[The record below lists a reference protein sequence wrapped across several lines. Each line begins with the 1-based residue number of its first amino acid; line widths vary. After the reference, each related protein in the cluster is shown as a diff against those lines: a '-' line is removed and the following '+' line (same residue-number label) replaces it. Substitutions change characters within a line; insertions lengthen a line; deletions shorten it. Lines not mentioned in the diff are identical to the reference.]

1 MTHNIKDYG
10 AGTLADQIRSRV
22 CRGINGLDIHYLEA
36 GFENKNNPLLLLLHG
51 FPELSYSWRKMIL
64 PLSKSGYHVVAPDQR
79 GFGATTGWNNSY
91 VSDLSSYYQ
100 NNLVRDMLGLVSALG
115 YEKVK
120 SVIGHDSGAGV
131 AGWSALIRP
140 DIYESVVMMSA
151 PFTGAPSIPLNT
163 LKTLT
168 TTKDPVVDIAAE
180 LANLERP
187 RKHYQDYYRT
197 PEANSDIMDSEKG
210 LPDFIRAYYH
220 HKSADWKENKPFPLS
235 SWTAEQLAKMPTYYI
250 MDLEDTMPE
259 AVGKHMPTSEEINS
273 CEWLTEEEL
282 KVYVSEYGRTGF
294 QGGLNWYRS
303 GGSSGNRGNLELF
316 SGMKIEKPAMFV
328 SGRQDWGIF
337 QRPGAIAKMRNEVC
351 TNMGEIQLVDNA
363 GHWVQ
368 QEQPE
373 SVLKLLLDFLGE
385 ID

>member
-10 AGTLADQIRSRV
+10 AGTLPDQIRSRV

-64 PLSKSGYHVVAPDQR
+64 PLSKSGYHVIAPDQR

-151 PFTGAPSIPLNT
+151 PFTGAPNIPLNT
-163 LKTLT
+163 LKSLT
-168 TTKDPVVDIAAE
+168 TTKDPIVDIAAE

-273 CEWLTEEEL
+273 CAWLTEEEL

-316 SGMKIEKPAMFV
+316 SGMKIENPALFV
-328 SGRQDWGIF
+328 AGRQDWGIF

>member
-151 PFTGAPSIPLNT
+151 PFTGAPNIPLNA

>member
-1 MTHNIKDYG
+1 
-10 AGTLADQIRSRV
+10 
-22 CRGINGLDIHYLEA
+22 
-36 GFENKNNPLLLLLHG
+36 
-51 FPELSYSWRKMIL
+51 MIL

-100 NNLVRDMLGLVSALG
+100 TNLVRDMLGLVSALG

-151 PFTGAPSIPLNT
+151 PFTGAPNIPLNT
-163 LKTLT
+163 LKNLT
-168 TTKDPVVDIAAE
+168 TTKDPVADLAEE

-210 LPDFIRAYYH
+210 LPNFIRAYYH
-220 HKSADWKENKPFPLS
+220 YKSADWKENKPFPLC
-235 SWTAEQLAKMPTYYI
+235 SWTAEQLSKMPTYYI
-250 MDLEDTMPE
+250 MDLDDTMPE

-273 CEWLTEEEL
+273 CKWLTEEEL

-303 GGSSGNRGNLELF
+303 GGSSGNRGNLKLF

-328 SGRQDWGIF
+328 AGRQDWGIY
-337 QRPGAIAKMRNEVC
+337 QRPGAINKMKNDVC

-385 ID
+385 IG

>member
-10 AGTLADQIRSRV
+10 AGTLPDQIRSQV

-64 PLSKSGYHVVAPDQR
+64 PLSKSGYHVIAPDQR

-151 PFTGAPSIPLNT
+151 PFTGAPNIPLNI
-163 LKTLT
+163 LKSLT
-168 TTKDPVVDIAAE
+168 TTKDPIVDIAAE

-273 CEWLTEEEL
+273 CAWLTEEEL

-316 SGMKIEKPAMFV
+316 SGMKIEKPALFV
-328 SGRQDWGIF
+328 AGRQDWGIF

>member
-10 AGTLADQIRSRV
+10 AGTLPDQIRSRV

-64 PLSKSGYHVVAPDQR
+64 PLSKSGYHVIAPDQR

-151 PFTGAPSIPLNT
+151 PFTGAPNIPLNT
-163 LKTLT
+163 LKSLT
-168 TTKDPVVDIAAE
+168 TTKDPIVDIAAE

-273 CEWLTEEEL
+273 CAWLTEEEL

-316 SGMKIEKPAMFV
+316 SGMKIEKPALFV
-328 SGRQDWGIF
+328 AGRQDWGIF

>member
-1 MTHNIKDYG
+1 MYSLPK
-10 AGTLADQIRSRV
+10 QIRSRTIENV
-22 CRGINGLDIHYLEA
+22 NGLSMHILEV
-36 GFENKNNPLLLLLHG
+36 GYEDPKRPCLLLLHG

-100 NNLVRDMLGLVSALG
+100 NTLVRDMLGLVSALG

-151 PFTGAPSIPLNT
+151 PFTGAPNIPLNT
-163 LKTLT
+163 LKNLT
-168 TTKDPVVDIAAE
+168 TTKDPLVDIAAE

-273 CEWLTEEEL
+273 CKWLTEEEL

-328 SGRQDWGIF
+328 AGRQDWGIF

>member
-10 AGTLADQIRSRV
+10 AGTLPDQIRSRV

-151 PFTGAPSIPLNT
+151 PFTGAPNIPLNT
-163 LKTLT
+163 LKSLT
-168 TTKDPVVDIAAE
+168 TTKDPIVDIAAE

-273 CEWLTEEEL
+273 CAWLTEEEL

-316 SGMKIEKPAMFV
+316 SGMKIEKPALFV
-328 SGRQDWGIF
+328 AGRQDWGIF
-337 QRPGAIAKMRNEVC
+337 QRPGAIAKMKNEVC

>member
-1 MTHNIKDYG
+1 MTHNIKAYG
-10 AGTLADQIRSRV
+10 AGTLPDQIRSRV

-151 PFTGAPSIPLNT
+151 PFTGTPNIPLNT
-163 LKTLT
+163 LKNLA

-197 PEANSDIMDSEKG
+197 PEANPDIMDSEKG

-235 SWTAEQLAKMPTYYI
+235 SWAAEQLAKMPTYYI

-328 SGRQDWGIF
+328 AGRQDWGIF

>member
-273 CEWLTEEEL
+273 CKWLTEEEL

>member
-10 AGTLADQIRSRV
+10 AGTLPDQIRSRV

-64 PLSKSGYHVVAPDQR
+64 PLSKSGYHVIAPDQR

-151 PFTGAPSIPLNT
+151 PFTGAPNIPLNT
-163 LKTLT
+163 LKSLT
-168 TTKDPVVDIAAE
+168 TTKDPIVDIAAE

-273 CEWLTEEEL
+273 CAWLTEEEL

-316 SGMKIEKPAMFV
+316 SGMKISKPAMFIA
-328 SGRQDWGIF
+328 GRQDWGIF
-337 QRPGAIAKMRNEVC
+337 QRPGAINKMKNEVC

-385 ID
+385 IG

>member
-1 MTHNIKDYG
+1 MTHNIKAYG
-10 AGTLADQIRSRV
+10 AGTLPDQIRSRV

-151 PFTGAPSIPLNT
+151 PFTGAPNIPLNT
-163 LKTLT
+163 LKNLT
-168 TTKDPVVDIAAE
+168 TTKDPLVDIAAE

-235 SWTAEQLAKMPTYYI
+235 SWAAEQLAKMPTYYI

-328 SGRQDWGIF
+328 AGRQDWGIF

>member
-10 AGTLADQIRSRV
+10 AGTLPDQIRSRV

-100 NNLVRDMLGLVSALG
+100 TNLVRDMSDLVSALG

-131 AGWSALIRP
+131 AGCSALIRP

-151 PFTGAPSIPLNT
+151 PFTGAPNIPLNT
-163 LKTLT
+163 LKNLT
-168 TTKDPVVDIAAE
+168 TTKDPVADLAEE

-210 LPDFIRAYYH
+210 LPNFIRAYYH
-220 HKSADWKENKPFPLS
+220 YKSADWKENKPFPLC

-250 MDLEDTMPE
+250 MDLDDTMPE

-303 GGSSGNRGNLELF
+303 GGSSGNRGNLKLF

-328 SGRQDWGIF
+328 AGRQDWGIY
-337 QRPGAIAKMRNEVC
+337 QSPGAINKMKNDVC

-385 ID
+385 IS

>member
-10 AGTLADQIRSRV
+10 AGTLPDQIRSRV

-151 PFTGAPSIPLNT
+151 PFTGTPNIPLNT
-163 LKTLT
+163 LKNLA

-328 SGRQDWGIF
+328 AGRQDWGIF

>member
-151 PFTGAPSIPLNT
+151 PFTGAPNIPLNT

-337 QRPGAIAKMRNEVC
+337 QRPGAIAKMRNEIC

>member
-10 AGTLADQIRSRV
+10 AGTLPDQIRSRV

-64 PLSKSGYHVVAPDQR
+64 PLSKSGYHVIAPDQR

-120 SVIGHDSGAGV
+120 SVIGHNSGAGV

-151 PFTGAPSIPLNT
+151 PFTGAPNIPLNT
-163 LKTLT
+163 LKSLD
-168 TTKDPVVDIAAE
+168 TTKDPIVDIAAE

-303 GGSSGNRGNLELF
+303 GGNSGNRGNLELF

-328 SGRQDWGIF
+328 AGRQDWGIF

-385 ID
+385 LD

>member
-10 AGTLADQIRSRV
+10 AGTLPDQIRSRV

-64 PLSKSGYHVVAPDQR
+64 PLSKSGYHVIAPDQR

-151 PFTGAPSIPLNT
+151 PFTGAPNIPLNI
-163 LKTLT
+163 LKSLT
-168 TTKDPVVDIAAE
+168 TTKDPIVDIAAE

-273 CEWLTEEEL
+273 CAWLTEEEL

-316 SGMKIEKPAMFV
+316 SGMKIEKPALFV
-328 SGRQDWGIF
+328 AGRQDWGIF

>member
-10 AGTLADQIRSRV
+10 AGTLPDQIRSRV

-151 PFTGAPSIPLNT
+151 PFTGAPNIPLNT

>member
-151 PFTGAPSIPLNT
+151 PFTGAPNIPLNT

>member
-10 AGTLADQIRSRV
+10 AGTLPDQIRSRV

-64 PLSKSGYHVVAPDQR
+64 PLSKSGYHVIAPDQR

-151 PFTGAPSIPLNT
+151 PFTGAPNIPLNM
-163 LKTLT
+163 LKSLT
-168 TTKDPVVDIAAE
+168 TTKDPIVDIAAE

-273 CEWLTEEEL
+273 CAWLTEEEL

-316 SGMKIEKPAMFV
+316 SGMKIEKPALFV
-328 SGRQDWGIF
+328 AGRQDWGIF